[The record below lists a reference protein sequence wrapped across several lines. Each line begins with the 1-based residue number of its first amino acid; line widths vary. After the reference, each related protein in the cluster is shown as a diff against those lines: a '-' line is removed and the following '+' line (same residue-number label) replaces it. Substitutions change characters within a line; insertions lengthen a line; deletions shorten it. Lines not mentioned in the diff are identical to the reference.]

1 MISSPP
7 ILRRILSPPAL
18 VVAIA
23 LASLASGTSAAAP
36 AAYVA
41 LGDSYSSGVGAK
53 RYVSRSGPCR
63 RSPQSWVHRL
73 GRKLTTFRACSAATI
88 GDVLALQLE
97 PFPDNTR
104 LVTITVGANDANFGA
119 VLSACLFDGP
129 ADCDSRVD
137 RAERYVRH
145 ELPARLRRVFDAIR
159 RRAPQATVIVAGYPR
174 LVARRPWCGDDGTL
188 DDGEQRRLNEGS
200 DVLARTTAA
209 EVGRH
214 RGFRFADVRTAFDG
228 HEVCSSAPWIHGAGS
243 SISAFHPN
251 GHGYAAYGRVARSA
265 L

>member
-1 MISSPP
+1 M
-7 ILRRILSPPAL
+7 
-18 VVAIA
+18 AIA
-23 LASLASGTSAAAP
+23 LAAASLACRTSAAAP

-41 LGDSYSSGVGAK
+41 LGDSYSSGVGAQP
-53 RYVSRSGPCR
+53 YVSKSGSCR

-88 GDVLALQLE
+88 ADVLALQLE
-97 PFPDNTR
+97 PFPADTQ
-104 LVTITVGANDANFGA
+104 LVTITIGANDADFGN
-119 VLSACLFDGP
+119 VLSTCLFDAP

-137 RAERYVRH
+137 RAERYMRQQ
-145 ELPARLRRVFDAIR
+145 LRGRLRRVFDAIR
-159 RRAPQATVIVAGYPR
+159 GRAPQATVIVAGYPR
-174 LVARRPWCGDDGTL
+174 LVARLPWCGGDGTL
-188 DDGEQRRLNEGS
+188 ADREQRRLNEAS

-209 EVGRH
+209 EVRRH
-214 RGFRFADVRTAFDG
+214 PGFRFADVRTAFDG

-251 GHGYAAYGRVARSA
+251 VHGYAAYGRIAKSE